1 MQVRSVMAG
10 DRLSN
15 TSIICPMV
23 EDTHG
28 KLWLKL
34 DSEEILE

>member
-1 MQVRSVMAG
+1 MAG

-15 TSIICPMV
+15 TSIICPKD

-28 KLWLKL
+28 KLWLIL
-34 DSEEILE
+34 DIEWILE